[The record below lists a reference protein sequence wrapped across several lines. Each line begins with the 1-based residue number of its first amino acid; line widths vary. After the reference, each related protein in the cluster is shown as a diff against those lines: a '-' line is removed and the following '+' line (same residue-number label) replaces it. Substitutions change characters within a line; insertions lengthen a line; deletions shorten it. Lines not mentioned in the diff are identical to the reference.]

1 MGLILVPPAD
11 ATNPG
16 ALRRAGSTDIEEG
29 HAGRASAPPA
39 STYEGASSK
48 NRKRARGRTWPGR
61 PTPAGTSIRDLQ
73 TQPARGVL
81 TSYIFRAL
89 LTNLLHKSH
98 GDNGTKISVRETVCK
113 GQAFAIPLAL
123 LDFPRVPV
131 TNKNVLTNLGTIPY
145 EAARRVEALG
155 A

>member
-81 TSYIFRAL
+81 TSCIFRAL
-89 LTNLLHKSH
+89 LTNLLHQSH
-98 GDNGTKISVRETVCK
+98 GDNGTKISVRESSARGKLLPFHSLCLISR
-113 GQAFAIPLAL
+113 AFRSQTKTCLQTL
-123 LDFPRVPV
+123 VQS
-131 TNKNVLTNLGTIPY
+131 PY
-145 EAARRVEALG
+145 EAARRVEAL
-155 A
+155 